1 MPSIKPD
8 GSVSSVP
15 QSDSNGLV
23 AQCVRLPPL
32 SIHNP
37 IPFAITTAFLLGFTI
52 ASLFVRDVARRYR
65 AGNALNTAVLIN
77 KPPKWSDALGA
88 YVPSRPAPL
97 PALSVAPSFEKNI
110 AFVCLLPLTAAP
122 AVTA

>member
-1 MPSIKPD
+1 MPPD

-23 AQCVRLPPL
+23 AQCVRLPQL
-32 SIHNP
+32 LIHNP
-37 IPFAITTAFLLGFTI
+37 IPFAITTAFLLGFAI
-52 ASLFVRDVARRYR
+52 ASLFVRDVALRYR
-65 AGNALNTAVLIN
+65 AGNALSTAVLIN

-97 PALSVAPSFEKNI
+97 PALLLRRLLKKTLHL
-110 AFVCLLPLTAAP
+110 FVCCR
-122 AVTA
+122 